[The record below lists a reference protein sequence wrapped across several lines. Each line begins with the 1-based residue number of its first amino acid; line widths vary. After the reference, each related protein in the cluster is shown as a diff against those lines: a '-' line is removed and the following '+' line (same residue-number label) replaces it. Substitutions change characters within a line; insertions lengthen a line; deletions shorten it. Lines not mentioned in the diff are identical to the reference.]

1 MSDGSGSGEGTV
13 GRIIAPVRRASQALR
28 TGVLGAWQ
36 YLAVRVLLG
45 ALAVTLA
52 ICVPLLVTGAEDT
65 PVPAAAREA
74 ATASPSAAASAA
86 PSGLP
91 PVEVP
96 VSSAEPT
103 ELPTVPV
110 GTGRP
115 TGTTRATATPSP
127 TAAVL
132 YKLLYVDAQG
142 RAARLNPC
150 ATVEYRINPA
160 GRPSRAEEDIAEA
173 VRRVSVATGI
183 TFHYAGTSN
192 EAPVRGRGA
201 TRGADGTYPP
211 LLFAFAS
218 APATNLLDGW
228 SGNDTNWV
236 QTAGGPVIASG
247 TIVLDAANLDGTA
260 PGFVS
265 GVSRGALLMHELGHV
280 AGLADSTRADDV
292 MYGRLAESKGE
303 PIYSTVDRAGL
314 KALGKAAGCLAAP

>member
-1 MSDGSGSGEGTV
+1 V
-13 GRIIAPVRRASQALR
+13 GRLLTPVRRAVEAPLRRGTAALR
-28 TGVLGAWQ
+28 QGILGAWQ

-45 ALAVTLA
+45 ALAATLA

-74 ATASPSAAASAA
+74 PTASPSAPA
-86 PSGLP
+86 PSPSGPP

-96 VSSAEPT
+96 VSSAEPSD
-103 ELPTVPV
+103 LPTVPV
-110 GTGRP
+110 GTERPASTPRAAATPKPTP
-115 TGTTRATATPSP
+115 TGP
-127 TAAVL
+127 L
-132 YKLLYVDAQG
+132 YKLLHVDAQG

-150 ATVEYRINPA
+150 ATVEYRINPLHA
-160 GRPSRAEEDIAEA
+160 PSRAEEDIAEA

-183 TFHYAGTSN
+183 TFHYAGTSD
-192 EAPVRGRGA
+192 ETPVRGRGA

-211 LLFAFAS
+211 LLFAFAA
-218 APATNLLDGW
+218 APATDLLDGW
-228 SGNDTNWV
+228 SGNDVNWA
-236 QTAGGPVIASG
+236 QTAGGPVIVSG
-247 TIVLDAANLDGTA
+247 TVVLDAANLDKSA

-292 MYGRLAESKGE
+292 MYGKLAESKGE

-314 KALGKAAGCLAAP
+314 KALGKSAGCLATP